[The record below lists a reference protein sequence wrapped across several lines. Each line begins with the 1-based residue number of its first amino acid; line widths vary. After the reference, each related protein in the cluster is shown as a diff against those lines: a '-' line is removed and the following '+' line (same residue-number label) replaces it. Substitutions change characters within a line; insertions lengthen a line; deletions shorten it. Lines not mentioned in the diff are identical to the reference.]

1 MSILEAVI
9 QAVIQGLTEFLP
21 VSSSGHLSLFQHFTG
36 NSGEGALLFSAF
48 LHLGTLVAVFIAFRD
63 TIWALIKEFFAML
76 RDIFTGK
83 FRWSTMNG
91 ERRMIIM
98 LIISLSILIPFYIF
112 KDVFTSIS
120 EDESIFMEGLC
131 FIYTAVILI
140 IADKCANGTKN
151 PEDITTANAVT
162 IGIFQGIALL
172 PGVSRSGSTI
182 ASSLMCRLSRDTAVR
197 YSFILGIPAIMGG
210 CFLEITEAVKTDV
223 SSIDIIPFLIG
234 FVVAAVV
241 GICAIKMVQWLLKT
255 NKFKIFAIYTAILGV
270 AVITI
275 AIFEK
280 TVDMNLVEFLK
291 A

>member
-9 QAVIQGLTEFLP
+9 QAIIQGLTEFLP

-36 NSGEGALLFSAF
+36 NSGEGALLFSAV
-48 LHLGTLVAVFIAFRD
+48 LHLGTLVAVFVAFWD
-63 TIWALIKEFFAML
+63 TIWALIKEFFVML

-83 FRWSTMNG
+83 FKWSTMNG

-98 LIISLSILIPFYIF
+98 LVISLLMLIPFYIF
-112 KDVFTSIS
+112 KDVFTSVS
-120 EDESIFMEGLC
+120 EDETIFIEGLC
-131 FIYTAVILI
+131 FLYTAVILT
-140 IADKCANGTKN
+140 IADKCSNGTKN
-151 PEDITTANAVT
+151 PGDITTKNAVT
-162 IGIFQGIALL
+162 VGIFQGIALL

-182 ASSLMCRLSRDTAVR
+182 ASSLMCKFSRETAVR

-210 CFLEITEAVKTDV
+210 CLLEIKDAVKTDM
-223 SSIDIIPFLIG
+223 SIDILPFVIG
-234 FVVAAVV
+234 FIVAAVV

-280 TVDMNLVEFLK
+280 TVDMNLVEFIK

>member
-9 QAVIQGLTEFLP
+9 QAIIQGLTEFLP

-36 NSGEGALLFSAF
+36 NSGEGALLFSAV
-48 LHLGTLVAVFIAFRD
+48 LHLGTLVAVFVAFWD
-63 TIWALIKEFFAML
+63 TIWALIKEFFVML
-76 RDIFTGK
+76 FDIFTGK
-83 FRWSTMNG
+83 FKWSTMNG

-98 LIISLSILIPFYIF
+98 LVISLLMLIPFYIF
-112 KDVFTSIS
+112 KDVFASVS
-120 EDESIFMEGLC
+120 EDETIFIEGLC
-131 FIYTAVILI
+131 FLYTAVILT
-140 IADKCANGTKN
+140 IADKCSNGTKN
-151 PEDITTANAVT
+151 PGDITTKNAVT
-162 IGIFQGIALL
+162 VGIFQGIALL

-182 ASSLMCRLSRDTAVR
+182 ASSLMCKFSRETAVR

-210 CFLEITEAVKTDV
+210 CLLEIKDAVKTDM
-223 SSIDIIPFLIG
+223 SIDILPFVIG
-234 FVVAAVV
+234 FIVAAVV

-280 TVDMNLVEFLK
+280 TVDMNLVEFIK

>member
-36 NSGEGALLFSAF
+36 NSGEGALLFSAV
-48 LHLGTLVAVFIAFRD
+48 LHLGTLVAVFVAFWD
-63 TIWALIKEFFAML
+63 TIWALIKEFFVML

-83 FRWSTMNG
+83 FKWSTMNG

-98 LIISLSILIPFYIF
+98 LVISLLMLIPFYIF
-112 KDVFTSIS
+112 KDFFTSVS
-120 EDESIFMEGLC
+120 EDETIFIEGLC
-131 FIYTAVILI
+131 FLYTAVILT

-151 PEDITTANAVT
+151 PGDITTKDAVT
-162 IGIFQGIALL
+162 VGIFQGIALL

-182 ASSLMCRLSRDTAVR
+182 ASSLMCKFSRETAVR

-210 CFLEITEAVKTDV
+210 CLLEIKDAVKTDM
-223 SSIDIIPFLIG
+223 SIDILPFVIG
-234 FVVAAVV
+234 FIVAAVV

>member
-9 QAVIQGLTEFLP
+9 QAIIQGLTEFLP

-36 NSGEGALLFSAF
+36 NSGEGALLFSAV
-48 LHLGTLVAVFIAFRD
+48 LHLGTLVAVFVAFWD

-83 FRWSTMNG
+83 FKWSTMNG

-98 LIISLSILIPFYIF
+98 LVISLLMLIPFYIF
-112 KDVFTSIS
+112 KDVFTSVS
-120 EDESIFMEGLC
+120 EDETIFIEGLC
-131 FIYTAVILI
+131 FLYTAVILT
-140 IADKCANGTKN
+140 IADKCSNGTKN
-151 PEDITTANAVT
+151 PGDITTKNAVT
-162 IGIFQGIALL
+162 VGIFQGIALL

-182 ASSLMCRLSRDTAVR
+182 ASSLMCKFSRETAVR

-210 CFLEITEAVKTDV
+210 CLLEIKDAVKTDM
-223 SSIDIIPFLIG
+223 SIDILPFVIG
-234 FVVAAVV
+234 FIVAAVV

-280 TVDMNLVEFLK
+280 TVDMNLVEFIK

>member
-36 NSGEGALLFSAF
+36 NSGEGALLFSAV
-48 LHLGTLVAVFIAFRD
+48 LHLGTLVAVFVAFWD
-63 TIWALIKEFFAML
+63 TIWALIKEFFVML

-83 FRWSTMNG
+83 FKWSTMNG

-98 LIISLSILIPFYIF
+98 LVISLLMLIPFYIF
-112 KDVFTSIS
+112 KDVFTSVS
-120 EDESIFMEGLC
+120 EDETIFIEGLC
-131 FIYTAVILI
+131 FLYTAVILT

-151 PEDITTANAVT
+151 PGDITTKNAVT
-162 IGIFQGIALL
+162 VGIFQGIALL

-182 ASSLMCRLSRDTAVR
+182 ASSLMCKFSRETAVR

-210 CFLEITEAVKTDV
+210 CLLEIKDAVKTDM
-223 SSIDIIPFLIG
+223 SIDILPLVIG
-234 FVVAAVV
+234 FIVAAVV

-280 TVDMNLVEFLK
+280 TVDMNLIEFLK

>member
-36 NSGEGALLFSAF
+36 NSGEGALLFSAV
-48 LHLGTLVAVFIAFRD
+48 LHLGTLVAVFVAFWD
-63 TIWALIKEFFAML
+63 TIWALIKEFFVML

-83 FRWSTMNG
+83 FKWSTMNG

-98 LIISLSILIPFYIF
+98 LVISLLMLIPFYIF
-112 KDVFTSIS
+112 KDFFTSVS
-120 EDESIFMEGLC
+120 EDETIFIEGLC
-131 FIYTAVILI
+131 FLYTAVILT

-151 PEDITTANAVT
+151 PGDITTKDAVT
-162 IGIFQGIALL
+162 VGIFQGIALL

-182 ASSLMCRLSRDTAVR
+182 ASSLMCKFSRETAVR

-210 CFLEITEAVKTDV
+210 CLLEIKDAVKTDM
-223 SSIDIIPFLIG
+223 SIDILPFVIG
-234 FVVAAVV
+234 FIVAAVV

-280 TVDMNLVEFLK
+280 TVDMNLIEFLK